1 MAIDLSFNKRS
12 ISGPETLTPFVI
24 VILLLTPLQAAA
36 WVHHDLDV
44 ALDPGRH
51 HISVTDRVTLSEAHR
66 GRLRFRIHAGL
77 SPKLLDPGATLRPVP
92 AEHGDSAVE
101 SYRIELPEGTRRF
114 TLRYGG
120 EIHHPI
126 EAHGEA
132 YSRSFSATPGLID
145 ARGVFLAGPSHW
157 YPDIADTLLAFS
169 MRVDLPT
176 GWRAV
181 TQGVRTRR
189 TEGGERAVE
198 RWSEEAPQQEIYLI
212 AGPYT
217 EYDKDLGDVQA
228 QVFLREQDP
237 ALAQRYLDATGRYI
251 DLYDGLIGPYP
262 YAKFAL
268 VENFW
273 ETGYGMPSFTLLGPR
288 VIRFPFILHSS
299 YPHEILHN
307 WWGNGV
313 YVDYGTGNW
322 AEGLTSYLADHLI
335 KEQRGQGAAYRRGA
349 LQKYTDHVRKG
360 LDFPLTRFRAR
371 HSAASEAVG
380 YGKVLMLFHMLR
392 LDLGDEAFVQGLRR
406 LYSQY
411 RFQVA
416 GFDDVERVFTQVTD
430 ASVDGFFEQWVD
442 RAGAPALRV
451 CGARAMPEGEGF
463 VLTARIQQTQP
474 GPPYRLRVPIA
485 VTLEGVEQAYQTDI
499 VMDTRDH
506 DLRLTLPARPVRL
519 DVDPQFDVFRRLDR
533 NEIPPALSQA
543 FGAGRALMVLPRD
556 APEAL
561 DRAYRG
567 RARAWDRGTEMEIRY
582 DDELDV
588 LPGERAVWILGWDNR
603 FRSVLDRALA
613 DYDLVDQGQT
623 LSISGTPLSREHHAV
638 VVAARSPKDPDQA
651 LVWLAAD
658 NPAALPGLA
667 RKLPHYGK
675 YSYLGFRGDEPANVL
690 KGQWPAVDS
699 PLSVPV
705 AQADGRDVKPLRAR
719 LAPRRPLVPP
729 SGPFSSARM
738 LGDIANLSDPAMAGR
753 GLGSAELD
761 HAADHI
767 AEAFRAAGLQPLG
780 GPDGDYLQTWST
792 QVAGLPGVVTLKNVL
807 GVIPGS
813 NPRWSG
819 QSVVV
824 GAHYDHLGRGWP
836 DVHAGDEGRIHPGA
850 DDNASGVAVLLELA
864 RVLGRGLRPGRSI
877 VFAAFSAEEAGRLGS
892 RHYLKAA
899 RAYPADRIMAM
910 VNLDTVGRLGERP
923 LLVLGT
929 GSAREWGHIFR
940 GAGHVAGMRL
950 QPVADDYGASD
961 QRSFIDAGVAA
972 VQLFS
977 GPHPD
982 YHRPTD
988 TLDKIDAQGLTRVAA
1003 VVKGAV
1009 EYLATRPEPLT
1020 VTLAGEQAGADPN
1033 AQARRVVLGTVPDFA
1048 YTGEGVRLAGVS
1060 AGSPAERAGLKAGDV
1075 IVAIDEHRVSSLRDL
1090 SAQLRDLSPGD
1101 AVTIRFMRE
1110 AEEHLVRTQ
1119 VVAR

>member
-1 MAIDLSFNKRS
+1 VSFNSSPKNWLD
-12 ISGPETLTPFVI
+12 PFTPYIVI
-24 VILLLTPLQAAA
+24 VLLLAPLQATAL
-36 WVHHDLDV
+36 VHHKLEV
-44 ALDPGRH
+44 ALDPNGHR
-51 HISVTDRVTLSEAHR
+51 ISVVDRVTLSEAHR
-66 GRLRFRIHAGL
+66 GQLRFRIHAGL
-77 SPKLLDPGATLRPVP
+77 SPKLLDAGATLGPIP
-92 AEHGDSAVE
+92 ADASDPSIE
-101 SYRIELPEGTRRF
+101 SYSIDLPEGATGF

-126 EAHGEA
+126 EAYGEA
-132 YSRSFSATPGLID
+132 YSRSFSATPGLIE

-157 YPDIADTLLAFS
+157 YPDIANTLLDFS
-169 MRVDLPT
+169 MQVDLPT

-181 TQGVRTRR
+181 TQGVRTHR
-189 TEGGERAVE
+189 TQDGKRVVE
-198 RWSEEAPQQEIYLI
+198 RWSEDRPQQEIYLI

-217 EYDKDLGDVQA
+217 EYDEDIGHVQT

-237 ALAQRYLDATGRYI
+237 ALAQRYLDATGQYLRM
-251 DLYDGLIGPYP
+251 YDALIGPYP
-262 YAKFAL
+262 YGKFAL

-313 YVDYGTGNW
+313 YVDYQSGNW

-335 KEQRGQGAAYRRGA
+335 KEQSGQGVAYRRGA

-392 LDLGDEAFVQGLRR
+392 LELGDEAFVEGLQR
-406 LYSQY
+406 LYMQY
-411 RFQVA
+411 LFQVA
-416 GFDDVERVFTQVTD
+416 GFEHVEKVFAQVAD
-430 ASVDGFFEQWVD
+430 APLDGFFQQWVD
-442 RAGAPALRV
+442 RVGAPALRV
-451 CGARAMPEGEGF
+451 SGARAMPEGKGF
-463 VLTARIQQTQP
+463 VLTVRIRQTQA

-485 VTLEGVEQAYQTDI
+485 VTLEGAEQAYQTTLVTDA
-499 VMDTRDH
+499 RDH
-506 DLRLTLPARPVRL
+506 ELRLMLPARPVRL

-533 NEIPPALSQA
+533 SEIPPALSQA

-556 APEAL
+556 TPEAL
-561 DRAYRG
+561 DTAYRG
-567 RARAWDRGTEMEIRY
+567 LARTWGRGTEMEIRY
-582 DDELDV
+582 DDELAS
-588 LPGERAVWILGWDNR
+588 LPGDRAVWILGWDNR
-603 FRSVLDRALA
+603 FRSALDGALSGYRFTDKGDGVSVA
-613 DYDLVDQGQT
+613 DRD
-623 LSISGTPLSREHHAV
+623 LSRDHNAV
-638 VVAARSPKDPDQA
+638 VVAARLPKDPHQA
-651 LVWLAAD
+651 LVWLATD
-658 NPAALPGLA
+658 NPAALSGLA

-675 YSYLGFRGDEPANVL
+675 YSYLGFQGDEPRNML
-690 KGQWPAVDS
+690 KGQWPVLDS

-705 AQADGRDVKPLRAR
+705 AQADKHDVKPQRAR
-719 LAPRRPLVPP
+719 LAPRHALVPP
-729 SGPFSSARM
+729 AGPYSGARM
-738 LGDIANLSDPAMAGR
+738 RRDIAYLSDPAMAGR

-761 HAADHI
+761 QAADHI
-767 AEAFRAAGLQPLG
+767 TEAFRAAGLQPLG
-780 GPDGDYLQTWST
+780 GPDGDYLQTWSSE
-792 QVAGLPGVVTLKNVL
+792 VAGLAGVVTLRNVL
-807 GVIPGS
+807 GVIRGS
-813 NPRWSG
+813 NPQWSG

-864 RVLGRGLRPGRSI
+864 RVLGQGPRPGRSI
-877 VFAAFSAEEAGRLGS
+877 VFAAFSGEEAGRLGS
-892 RHYLKAA
+892 RHYLEAA
-899 RAYPADRIMAM
+899 RIYPVDRAMAM

-940 GAGHVAGMRL
+940 GAGHVAGVRMQL
-950 QPVADDYGASD
+950 VADDYGASD
-961 QRSFIDAGVAA
+961 QRSFIDAGVPG
-972 VQLFS
+972 VQIFS

-988 TLDKIDAQGLTRVAA
+988 TLDKIDARGLTRVAA
-1003 VVKGAV
+1003 VVKETA

-1020 VTLAGEQAGADPN
+1020 VTQGGSARPMPESARQG
-1033 AQARRVVLGTVPDFA
+1033 RRVVLGTVPDFV
-1048 YTGEGVRLAGVS
+1048 YTGEGVRLSGVS

-1075 IVAIDEHRVSSLRDL
+1075 IVAIDERRVSSLRDL
-1090 SAQLRDLSPGD
+1090 STHLRTLSPGD
-1101 AVTIRFMRE
+1101 AVTIRFMRDAKE
-1110 AEEHLVRTQ
+1110 RLVHTQ